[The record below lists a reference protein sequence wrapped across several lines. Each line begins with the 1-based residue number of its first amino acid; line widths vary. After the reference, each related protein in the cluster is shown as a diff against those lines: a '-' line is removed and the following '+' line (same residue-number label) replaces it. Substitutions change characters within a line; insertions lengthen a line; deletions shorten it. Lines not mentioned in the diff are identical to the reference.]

1 MFLKVERIH
10 KVLEI
15 IKDCCSTSYLDMIK
29 FAAMN
34 SSNWNL
40 KYPIGM
46 EFEDKHLKLDI
57 LENEPV
63 DEFLAGMAMGLLIQI
78 YDKRSDLFYPEVSYC
93 GISMKDRHR
102 LDNRHIDHEH
112 DEDFIKIVGILN
124 TNWNSKDGGA
134 FQHGDEEIDMVPT
147 NFIVF
152 DPRVL
157 HCASKITTN
166 EKRLGIDFT
175 VKRK

>member
-1 MFLKVERIH
+1 MQRKNLSMLQVIEN
-10 KVLEI
+10 
-15 IKDCCSTSYLDMIK
+15 CCSTSYLDMIK

-112 DEDFIKIVGILN
+112 DEDFIKIIGILN

>member
-1 MFLKVERIH
+1 MLQVIEN
-10 KVLEI
+10 
-15 IKDCCSTSYLDMIK
+15 CCSTSYLDMLK
-29 FAAMN
+29 FSAMN

-46 EFEDKHLKLDI
+46 AFEDKHLKLDI

-78 YDKRSDLFYPEVSYC
+78 YDKRSNLFYPEVSYC

-102 LDNRHIDHEH
+102 LDNKHIDHEH
-112 DEDFIKIVGILN
+112 DEDYIKIVGLLN

-152 DPRVL
+152 DPRVP

-175 VKRK
+175 VKKK

>member
-15 IKDCCSTSYLDMIK
+15 IKDCCSTSYLDMMK

-63 DEFLAGMAMGLLIQI
+63 DEFMAGMAMGLLIQI

-112 DEDFIKIVGILN
+112 DEDYIKIVGLLN
-124 TNWNSKDGGA
+124 SNWNSKDGGA
-134 FQHGDEEIDMVPT
+134 FQHGDEEIDMLPT

-152 DPRVL
+152 DPRVP

>member
-1 MFLKVERIH
+1 MIQVIEN
-10 KVLEI
+10 
-15 IKDCCSTSYLDMIK
+15 CCSTSYLDMLK

-46 EFEDKHLKLDI
+46 AFEDKHLKLDI

-78 YDKRSDLFYPEVSYC
+78 YESKTYEGIFGRSLFYPEVSYC

-102 LDNRHIDHEH
+102 EDNRHIDHEH
-112 DEDFIKIVGILN
+112 DTDYIKIVGLLN
-124 TNWNSKDGGA
+124 SNWNAKDGGA
-134 FQHGDEEIDMVPT
+134 FIHGEDEIDMVPT
-147 NFIVF
+147 NLIVF
-152 DPRVL
+152 DPRVS
-157 HCASKITTN
+157 HCASKINTN

-175 VKRK
+175 VRKKDA

>member
-1 MFLKVERIH
+1 MFLKVEGIRKI
-10 KVLEI
+10 LQI
-15 IKDCCSTSYLDMIK
+15 IENCCSTSYLDMLK

-34 SSNWNL
+34 SANWNL

-46 EFEDKHLKLDI
+46 SFEDKHLKLDI

>member
-1 MFLKVERIH
+1 MIQVIEN
-10 KVLEI
+10 
-15 IKDCCSTSYLDMIK
+15 CCSTSYLDMLK

-46 EFEDKHLKLDI
+46 AFEDKHLKLDI

-78 YDKRSDLFYPEVSYC
+78 YESKTYEGIFGRSLFYPEVSYC

-102 LDNRHIDHEH
+102 EDNRHIDHEH
-112 DEDFIKIVGILN
+112 DTDYIKIVGLLN
-124 TNWNSKDGGA
+124 SNWNAKDGGA
-134 FQHGDEEIDMVPT
+134 FIHGEDEIDMVPT

-152 DPRVL
+152 DPRVS

-175 VKRK
+175 VRKKDA

>member
-1 MFLKVERIH
+1 MLQVIEN
-10 KVLEI
+10 
-15 IKDCCSTSYLDMIK
+15 CCSISYLNMLK
-29 FAAMN
+29 FSAMN
-34 SSNWNL
+34 SSNWNM

-46 EFEDKHLKLDI
+46 AFEDKHLKLDI

-63 DEFLAGMAMGLLIQI
+63 DEFLSGMAMGLLIQI
-78 YDKRSDLFYPEVSYC
+78 YDKQSNLFLPEVSYC

-102 LDNRHIDHEH
+102 LDNPHIDHEH
-112 DEDFIKIVGILN
+112 DTGYIKIVGLLN
-124 TNWNSKDGGA
+124 SNWNAKDGGA
-134 FQHGDEEIDMVPT
+134 FIHGEDEIDMVPT

-152 DPRVL
+152 DPRVS

-175 VKRK
+175 VRKKDA